1 MNSAPTIEQPLV
13 SIIVPVYNVE
23 DYLRRCVASIIA
35 QTYTHLEIIL
45 IDDGS
50 PDKSGALCDE
60 LSKEDSRIK
69 VIHQENQG
77 LSGARNSGLA
87 IAKGLYIAFVDSD
100 DWLHTRYI
108 ELLANTLTLHNTD
121 LSECDKLSTPG
132 MVEEKK
138 ITVYEPV
145 LLHKEE
151 AIERSL
157 FYGIWGVPYRM
168 FRKSAI
174 GDVRFI
180 EGITAEDATFTFE
193 ILSKI
198 NKLGVV
204 DEQLYFY
211 FQNPEGITKS
221 EFHTQRM
228 YDFVNASKDIK
239 KIVARENNPNLNKL
253 AARNLGLVCIRQ
265 IKEIACSPEK
275 DKDFKHRKW
284 LKTVL
289 LANMYGDPYR
299 VQFLMVKFLPLPLF
313 SSITRLARNLK

>member
-1 MNSAPTIEQPLV
+1 MNSKTTIEQPLV
-13 SIIVPVYNVE
+13 SVIVPVYNVE
-23 DYLRRCVASIIA
+23 AYLRRCVNCIIV
-35 QTYTHLEIIL
+35 QTYTNLEIIL

-50 PDKSGALCDE
+50 PDKSGELCDQ
-60 LSKEDSRIK
+60 LAIEDSRIK
-69 VIHQENQG
+69 VIHQENEG
-77 LSGARNSGLA
+77 LSGARNSGIDVA
-87 IAKGLYIAFVDSD
+87 NGLYIAFVDSD

-108 ELLANTLTLHNTD
+108 ELLANVLTLHDTD
-121 LSECDKLSTPG
+121 LSECDKLSTPS
-132 MVEEKK
+132 MVKETAISEF
-138 ITVYEPV
+138 EPV
-145 LLHKEE
+145 ILNKEK

-204 DEQLYFY
+204 DHQLYFY

-221 EFHTQRM
+221 EFHTGRM
-228 YDFVNASKDIK
+228 YDFVNASEDIK
-239 KIVARENNPNLNKL
+239 KIVARENNPILNKL
-253 AARNLGLVCIRQ
+253 AARNLSLVSIRQ
-265 IKEIACSPEK
+265 IKEIASSPDK

-284 LKTVL
+284 LKTIL
-289 LANMYGDPYR
+289 LQNIWGDPSR
-299 VQFLMVKFLPLPLF
+299 VQFLMVKFLPISLF
-313 SSITRLARNLK
+313 SFITRIARNLK